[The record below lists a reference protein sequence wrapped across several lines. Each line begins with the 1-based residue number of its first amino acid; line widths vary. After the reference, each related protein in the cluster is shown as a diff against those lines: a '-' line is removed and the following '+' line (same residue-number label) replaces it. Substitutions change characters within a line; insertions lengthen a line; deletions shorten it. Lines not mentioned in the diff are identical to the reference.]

1 MTKKLNI
8 LVTGCG
14 GDIGLSMGKIL
25 QDMHYVESLF
35 GCDISDRNAA
45 KFVFDNFF
53 LGLPVGDEN
62 YLQNLENDV
71 KERNINFIIPVS
83 EHELRLFAKEKVNS
97 FIADRLIMASQKAL
111 EIGFDKL
118 KTAEFL
124 KERGLPFPETQMMEH
139 AEKLTSFPVIAKSRT
154 GSGSSKI
161 EIVQDEAVLL
171 LMKKTNPEFIVQE
184 YLEGTKGEFTCG
196 LFRSKKGEIRNIIFK
211 RELHGSY
218 SGYGEVVKDK
228 EIEELLHNLAEEL
241 DLVGSIN
248 VQLRITPK
256 GPTVFEINPRFSSTV
271 RFRDLMG
278 FKDVEWSIQDK
289 LDLPLSEYSEVP
301 QGKKFYKGFVEY
313 VQ

>member
-1 MTKKLNI
+1 MTKLLNI

-14 GDIGLSMGKIL
+14 GDIGLSVGKIL
-25 QDMHYVESLF
+25 RDIDFIEGLY

-45 KFVFDNFF
+45 KFVFNNFF

-62 YLQNLENDV
+62 HLQNLKKDIE
-71 KERNINFIIPVS
+71 ERNIDFIVPVS
-83 EHELRLFAKEKVNS
+83 EHELRLFAKGNVEKS
-97 FIADRLIMASQKAL
+97 IADKLIMASQKAL

-124 KERGLPFPETQMMEH
+124 KERGLPSPETQKLED
-139 AEKLTSFPVIAKSRT
+139 AGKLTGYPVIAKSRT

-161 EIVQDEAVLL
+161 EIVQNEETLL
-171 LMKKTNPEFIVQE
+171 LMKKTNPEFIIQE
-184 YLEGTKGEFTCG
+184 YLDGTKGEFTCG

-228 EIEELLHNLAEEL
+228 EIEMLLHSMAEEL
-241 DLVGSIN
+241 DLIGSIN
-248 VQLRITPK
+248 VQLRITSK

-289 LDLPLSEYSEVP
+289 MGLPLSEYSDVP
-301 QGKKFYKGFVEY
+301 EGKKFYKGFVEY
-313 VQ
+313 IQ

>member
-1 MTKKLNI
+1 MIKELNI

-25 QDMHYVESLF
+25 KEMDYVRGLY
-35 GCDISDRNAA
+35 GCDISNRNAA

-53 LGLPVGDEN
+53 LGLPVTDKD
-62 YLQNLENDV
+62 YLQKLEKDV
-71 KERNINFIIPVS
+71 RERNIDFILPVS
-83 EHELRLFAKEKVNS
+83 EHELRFFANEKVNK
-97 FIADRLIMASQKAL
+97 FIADKVVMASQKAL
-111 EIGFDKL
+111 EVGFDKL
-118 KTAEFL
+118 KTARFL
-124 KERGLPFPETQMMEH
+124 EERDLPFPQTQMLHSVES
-139 AEKLTSFPVIAKSRT
+139 LTSFPVIAKSRT

-161 EIVQDEAVLL
+161 EMVKDGDSLELI
-171 LMKKTNPEFIVQE
+171 KKTNPEFIVQE
-184 YLEGTKGEFTCG
+184 YLEGANGEFTCG
-196 LFRSKKGEIRNIIFK
+196 LFRSKNGEIRNIIFK
-211 RELHGSY
+211 RELHGGY

-228 EIEELLHNLAEEL
+228 AIEELLFTIAEAL

-271 RFRDLMG
+271 RFRDLLG

-289 LDLPLSEYSEVP
+289 LDLSLSEYPEVP

-313 VQ
+313 IQ